1 VSSEGPELHIPAR
14 ARQARA
20 SRLPH
25 RSARSPLF
33 RGDMACW
40 KHTCTIVLMGF
51 RVNGDGRIR
60 VRLPAP
66 IDDYLAA

>member
-1 VSSEGPELHIPAR
+1 
-14 ARQARA
+14 
-20 SRLPH
+20 
-25 RSARSPLF
+25 
-33 RGDMACW
+33 MACW